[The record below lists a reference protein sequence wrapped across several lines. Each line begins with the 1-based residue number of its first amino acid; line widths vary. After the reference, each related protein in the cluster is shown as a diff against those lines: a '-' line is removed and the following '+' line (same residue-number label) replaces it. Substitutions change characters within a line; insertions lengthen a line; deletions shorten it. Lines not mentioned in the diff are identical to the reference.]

1 MLNVYS
7 SLIMWGPIAVFLEI
21 FTPVGYEHWK
31 EHWNFHIPHFM
42 TFNPQLN
49 LLSNMTF
56 CC

>member
-56 CC
+56 YC